1 MCTVTIPEAIER
13 ISTTNPSSPLAVF
26 STKSA
31 HLVEVVFANTV
42 VTQFWINQGHI
53 NYLGTYHRD
62 NLHTAERGFQDYYE
76 SMPKAA

>member
-1 MCTVTIPEAIER
+1 MCIVTIPEAINR

-26 STKSA
+26 RTKYA

-42 VTQFWINQGHI
+42 ITQFWINQGHI
-53 NYLGTYHRD
+53 NYLGTFHRD
-62 NLHTAERGFQDYYE
+62 NRHAAERRFEDYFE

>member
-26 STKSA
+26 RTKYA
-31 HLVEVVFANTV
+31 RLVEVVFANTV

-62 NLHTAERGFQDYYE
+62 NLHAAERRFQDYYE
-76 SMPKAA
+76 SMPQAA